1 MNYTDYTNIT
11 VNDEPNI
18 SVDNDLLVYEY
29 ARFDGFDGQYLG
41 KPKFFST
48 IPVIFDERRPERLQ
62 ALTNAK
68 KIIAERIDVTYATKT
83 DWEPD
88 RYDRFESAIDFAN
101 AIVRDTYEMP

>member
-1 MNYTDYTNIT
+1 
-11 VNDEPNI
+11 
-18 SVDNDLLVYEY
+18 
-29 ARFDGFDGQYLG
+29 
-41 KPKFFST
+41 
-48 IPVIFDERRPERLQ
+48 
-62 ALTNAK
+62 LTNAK